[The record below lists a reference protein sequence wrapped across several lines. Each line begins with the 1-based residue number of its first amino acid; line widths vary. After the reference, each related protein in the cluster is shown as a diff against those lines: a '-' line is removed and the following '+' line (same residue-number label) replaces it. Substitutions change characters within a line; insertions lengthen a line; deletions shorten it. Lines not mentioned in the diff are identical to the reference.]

1 MKSHKIIIGV
11 IVLICIA
18 SGIFLALV
26 YSRNSQRIT
35 GTDFGYSYSIEHT
48 PNEPDMW
55 TISTPRVTKF
65 TLSKS
70 AISDWSYEAE
80 LQEYKKCVDEII
92 RLGKS
97 LKWKRVFLS
106 DAEID
111 KVGKGSSEEAMKI
124 LGTRYSYSVY
134 LICKEISRL
143 EDSCEQIFMSL
154 GGSITE

>member
-18 SGIFLALV
+18 SSIFLALV
-26 YSRNSQRIT
+26 YSRNSQRTT
-35 GTDFGYSYSIEHT
+35 GTDSGYSYSIEHT

-70 AISDWSYEAE
+70 SKRNLSYESE
-80 LQEYKKCVDEII
+80 LQDYKNCVDEMI
-92 RLGKS
+92 RLGKA
-97 LKWKRVFLS
+97 LRKERRFLS

-124 LGTRYSYSVY
+124 LGIRYSDSVY
-134 LICKEISRL
+134 LICKEIVRH
-143 EDSCEQIFMSL
+143 EDRCEQIIMSM
-154 GGSITE
+154 GGSISE

>member
-1 MKSHKIIIGV
+1 MKSHKIIIGA

-26 YSRNSQRIT
+26 YSRNSQRTI
-35 GTDFGYSYSIEHT
+35 GTDSGYSYSIEHT

-55 TISTPRVTKF
+55 TISTPKITKF

-70 AISDWSYEAE
+70 AISDRSYEAE

-106 DAEID
+106 NADIN
-111 KVGKGSSEEAMKI
+111 KVAKGTSAEAMQI
-124 LGTRYSYSVY
+124 LGIRYSHSVVET
-134 LICKEISRL
+134 CKEIVRL
-143 EDSCEQIFMSL
+143 EGICEQIFMSMD
-154 GGSITE
+154 GSISE